1 MKATYP
7 LTTTTEE
14 LNATIDRCRKAQAEY
29 ATFTQEQVDKIF
41 LAAATAANKARIPL
55 APIREKE
62 PFFRLELMD
71 THGRRAYSQP
81 YWFE

>member
-1 MKATYP
+1 MSRVLIKGIHTVRSVRLCAREDTI
-7 LTTTTEE
+7 TE
-14 LNATIDRCRKAQAEY
+14 
-29 ATFTQEQVDKIF
+29 
-41 LAAATAANKARIPL
+41 ARIPL